1 MFINL
6 LKKENAL
13 YNVKSDIRVLAL
25 NFFDSK
31 ALYGPE

>member
-6 LKKENAL
+6 LKNENTL
-13 YNVKSDIRVLAL
+13 YNVKSDIRALVL